1 MPKRNTPA
9 DLWARAVEVDGCWVW
24 QGMTSKAT
32 GGRPYG
38 RMWLGNV
45 RWWAHRLAYTLAV
58 GPIPTGLVIDHLCR
72 NTLCIRPDH
81 LEAVTNE
88 ENLARGINR
97 QVTECPAGHAY
108 TPENML
114 GGRKHCRACHNA
126 RARAKAAKVALVG

>member
-88 ENLARGINR
+88 ENLGPRH
-97 QVTECPAGHAY
+97 QPAGDRVPGWARLHAR
-108 TPENML
+108 EHA
-114 GGRKHCRACHNA
+114 GWAE
-126 RARAKAAKVALVG
+126 ALSRLSQR